1 MSVVGEILERF
12 IALLLLILL
21 LPFFAVVFLLI
32 FIEDGY
38 PFVFRQF
45 RVGQHGSVFIFY
57 KIRTMRRNTP
67 ETSTS
72 ELGDVSKWVLM
83 TGYYLRKYSIDE
95 ALNLINIIKGE
106 MSFIGPR
113 PLISSEVYMHQRRHA
128 LGIYKQ
134 KPGVTGWAQ
143 INGRDV
149 ISDDRKLELEKYYLD
164 NKSFKLKY
172 LILLKTVFYVFW
184 SVRQKLAKPAQSLN
198 EA

>member
-1 MSVVGEILERF
+1 MIERI

-21 LPFFAVVFLLI
+21 LPFLFVVFLLI
-32 FIEDGY
+32 YIEDGY

-45 RVGQHGSVFIFY
+45 RVGQHGSVFVFY
-57 KIRTMRRNTP
+57 KIRTMRRDTP
-67 ETSTS
+67 ESSTS
-72 ELGDVSKWVLM
+72 ELSEIGKYVLI

-95 ALNLINIIKGE
+95 AMNLINIIKGE

-113 PLISSEVYMHQRRHA
+113 PLIASEDYMHKRRHE

-134 KPGVTGWAQ
+134 KPCVTGWAQ
-143 INGRDV
+143 VNGRDE

-172 LILLKTVFYVFW
+172 LILMKTVFYVFW
-184 SVRQKLAKPAQSLN
+184 SVRQKLSKPVSVTQ
-198 EA
+198 